1 MADTTLRLLNRFSHG
16 MISSGIN
23 MPESLRLNSNLPSR
37 KWISG
42 LGWIWRVLPGCLEIS
57 VLE

>member
-23 MPESLRLNSNLPSR
+23 MPESLRLNSNLPSKVDFR
-37 KWISG
+37 
-42 LGWIWRVLPGCLEIS
+42 PGVDLEGS
-57 VLE
+57 AWLS